1 MSGTDGG
8 TDGGNDTGTPWDD
21 APRSRSRRRFL
32 AGSAVAGGVAAAGI
46 TGGAIGAA
54 VASGRDREAESP
66 LPERSE
72 PGFDHVVVVM
82 FENRSFDNIL
92 GQLYAADGPPA
103 GATFEGLQS
112 GEHSNTTAAGDT
124 VAAHVYQGATDTVM
138 RQPDPDPGEEFPHV
152 NTQLFGTIDPPENA
166 GASVG
171 AMTAPFNAP
180 ADASAPTM
188 SGFLEDYVQN
198 LRHLKKGEE
207 PTREE
212 YGTIMGGFSP
222 DMLPVFSTLAREF
235 AVFDHWFCAVPSQ
248 TFCNRS
254 FFHASTS
261 HGFVTNKHG
270 GGYEKWLADDLADA
284 PTVFNRLEEAGK
296 SWRVYFDAL
305 QVVSYTGFLHAP
317 VLEKHWKTNFAP
329 MEQFY
334 ADVASGDLP
343 DYAFVEPRLVF
354 DHNDM
359 HPPTGVLHE
368 DEVDGQPLY
377 DSALSDVRA
386 GELLLHQVYSA
397 IRESASTTGSNA
409 INTLLLATFDEHGGL
424 YDHVPPPAATP
435 PGDGREGEMG
445 FGFDRLGCRVPAIAI
460 SAYTRA
466 GTVLHDEMH
475 HGALIRTLSRLH
487 GLEPL
492 TARDADAPDLFGVV
506 TLDSP
511 RQIDDWPTT
520 VPQYLPPNPEATPP
534 HPANANRDKPL
545 SPPALGL
552 MGLLLAR
559 YGEPGDDL
567 PTTYQ
572 GAYEALL
579 KHGTSLFGTGTVTAS
594 PSPSP
599 TPSPGT

>member
-1 MSGTDGG
+1 MTGSDESSSGT
-8 TDGGNDTGTPWDD
+8 
-21 APRSRSRRRFL
+21 APDQVATASRPTSRRRFL
-32 AGSAVAGGVAAAGI
+32 AGGAVAGGVAAGALAGG
-46 TGGAIGAA
+46 TIGAA
-54 VASGRDREAESP
+54 VASGRDREAEAT
-66 LPERSE
+66 LPARDE

-92 GQLYAADGPPA
+92 GQLHADGDLPA
-103 GATFEGLQS
+103 GETFEGLAT
-112 GEHSNTTAAGDT
+112 GEHTNTTAAGDT
-124 VAAHVYQGATDTVM
+124 VATFVYEGATDTVM
-138 RQPDPDPGEEFPHV
+138 RQPDPDPGEEYPHV
-152 NTQLFGTIDPPENA
+152 NTQLFGTIDPPSNA
-166 GASVG
+166 GKTVG
-171 AMTAPFNAP
+171 EMTAPYNAP
-180 ADASAPTM
+180 ADASTPTM

-198 LRHLKKGEE
+198 LRAMKKGEE
-207 PTREE
+207 PTPEE
-212 YGTIMGGFSP
+212 YRTIMGGFSP
-222 DMLPVFSTLAREF
+222 EMLPVFSTLAREF
-235 AVFDHWFCAVPSQ
+235 AVFDHWFAAVPSQ

-270 GGYEKWLADDLADA
+270 GGYEKWLADDLSDA

-296 SWRVYFDAL
+296 TWRVYFDAL

-317 VLEKHWKTNFAP
+317 VLEKYWRTNFAT
-329 MEQFY
+329 MEQFA
-334 ADVASGDLP
+334 ADAANGELP
-343 DYAFVEPRLVF
+343 DYAFIEPRLVF

-359 HPPTGVLHE
+359 HPPTGSFHE
-368 DEVDGQPLY
+368 DELDGQPLY

-409 INTLLLATFDEHGGL
+409 VNTLLLVTFDEHGGL

-435 PGDGREGEMG
+435 PGDGRPGEMG
-445 FGFDRLGCRVPAIAI
+445 FAFDRLGCRVPAIAI
-460 SAYTRA
+460 SAYTA
-466 GTVLHDEMH
+466 PGTIVHDEMH

-492 TARDADAPDLFGVV
+492 TDRDASAPDLFGVV
-506 TLDSP
+506 TASTP
-511 RQIDDWPTT
+511 RQIGDWPTT

-559 YGEPGDDL
+559 YGGPGEDL
-567 PTTYQ
+567 PTTYE
-572 GAYEALL
+572 GAYNALL
-579 KHGTSLFGTGTVTAS
+579 KHGSSLFGSGAGAGS
-594 PSPSP
+594 SSP
-599 TPSPGT
+599 TPAS